1 MTLLERVYKKSTT
14 KTLAAAARFRTSL
27 LTNTDLEQAEFKK
40 KTPSGV
46 LTPYGGKAQSRP
58 PVGAE
63 IVLSSS
69 AETSSFL
76 QRQKV
81 KKWTPAIV
89 KNSVSSMMETQNIL
103 TSDSRRDRAN
113 Q

>member
-27 LTNTDLEQAEFKK
+27 LTDTDLEQAEFKK

-46 LTPYGGKAQSRP
+46 LTPYGGKAQSRSVERKSTESP
-58 PVGAE
+58 GRRGNRPVLVSGDELVPAATK
-63 IVLSSS
+63 S
-69 AETSSFL
+69 
-76 QRQKV
+76 QK
-81 KKWTPAIV
+81 
-89 KNSVSSMMETQNIL
+89 M
-103 TSDSRRDRAN
+103 DSRHCQEQRLMHDGDAKHPDV